1 MLISLIFAA
10 IFAAVSFA
18 CIRGALGIF
27 VAVLTAIVTYLLVYF
42 GLPTLSYG
50 FYGIPFFVLLL
61 GVSIA
66 FGGGSKDN
74 NIAFM
79 SGLGIFAVGLV
90 FVLVIPFFATPVM
103 MGNAEDYRAI
113 LSDDEVDTS
122 GEFDSDVAYIDPTQT
137 RMVDQTL
144 AVKLAETK
152 LGEDAGLGSRVNIGA
167 MRIQNVGGK
176 LFWVGPLEWASPAK
190 WAFGAA
196 GTPGYMV
203 VSAFNQRDVRLVKE
217 VAGKPLSLEI
227 GEGAYMWDDLD
238 RYVWR
243 NGYAST
249 PYTDFT
255 FEVNDEWRPYWV
267 ITRYERTVGY
277 SGDVANGVIV
287 VDPQT
292 REIKSYDMDK
302 VPAWIDRVQP
312 ESFIA
317 EQVDDWGEWVHGFWG
332 NFEGLDKLKHT
343 PGHGQDSG
351 LSLVYGSDGRAKWY
365 TGIQSDGAD
374 QGTTGFMLID
384 TRSGKAKYYKQ
395 SGITEQACMRNIAG
409 LIAEKTG
416 WSVTNCILYN
426 VAGHPTYIA
435 IIKDAD
441 GNPKQIGI
449 ASVVNRDVV
458 VSHTLIKG
466 ALRAFR
472 ASLRSKGN
480 VAGTDSN
487 VDILTATGTV
497 VRFGTEVID
506 GTSYFYVVIDTEP
519 RKVFSA
525 AAGLNSAELPVTMI
539 GDSVEIH
546 YDDAGRSIVDMTRY
560 DNTSITFQRSETQV
574 EVEAATEETPEKQ

>member
-10 IFAAVSFA
+10 IFAAIVFA
-18 CIRGALGIF
+18 CVRGGTGIF
-27 VAVLTAIVTYLLVYF
+27 AAVVTAIVTYFTVYLLT
-42 GLPTLSYG
+42 PTLAYG
-50 FYGIPFFVLLL
+50 FYEIPFFVMIL
-61 GVSIA
+61 GGVIL
-66 FGGGSKDN
+66 FVGGSKN
-74 NIAFM
+74 TISTM
-79 SGLGIFAVGLV
+79 TGLTICATGLV
-90 FVLVIPFFATPVM
+90 FAVVIPLFSTPVM

-113 LSDDEVDTS
+113 LSDGEVDTT

-137 RMVDQTL
+137 RMVDQPL

-152 LGEDAGLGSRVNIGA
+152 LGEDPGLGSRVKIGA

-176 LFWVGPLEWASPAK
+176 LFWVGPLEWDGPTK
-190 WAFGAA
+190 WAFGDE

-217 VAGKPLSLEI
+217 VDGKTLNLKI
-227 GEGAYMWDDLD
+227 GEGAYMWDDLN

-243 NGYAST
+243 NGYAAT

-255 FEVNDEWRPYWV
+255 FEVDDKWRPYWV

-292 REIKSYDMDK
+292 REITEYDLDK
-302 VPAWIDRVQP
+302 IPEWIDRVQP

-343 PGHGQDSG
+343 SGSGFDSG

-374 QGTTGFMLID
+374 QGTTGFMLVD
-384 TRSGKAKYYKQ
+384 TRTGKAKYYKQ

-409 LIAEKTG
+409 LVAEKDG
-416 WSVTNCILYN
+416 WTVTNCILYN
-426 VAGHPTYIA
+426 VGGHPTYIA

-458 VSHTLIKG
+458 VSHTLIKS

-472 ASLRSKGN
+472 SSLRSKGN
-480 VAGTDSN
+480 VAGTDAGASALM
-487 VDILTATGTV
+487 VEGYVA
-497 VRFGTEVID
+497 RFGTEVID
-506 GTSYFYVVIDTEP
+506 GTSYFYIVIRDEP
-519 RKVFSA
+519 DKVFAA
-525 AAGLNSAELPVTMI
+525 AAGLNSAELPITLPGDLVT
-539 GDSVEIH
+539 IH
-546 YDDAGRSIVDMTRY
+546 YDDAGRSIVDMIKF
-560 DNTSITFQRSETQV
+560 DNQRLTFQRSETQV
-574 EVEAATEETPEKQ
+574 EVEAATKEIPEKQ

>member
-1 MLISLIFAA
+1 MLISFIFAVIFAA
-10 IFAAVSFA
+10 ISFA
-18 CIRGALGIF
+18 CIRGRAGVF
-27 VAVLTAIVTYLLVYF
+27 AAATTAIVTYLSVYF
-42 GLPTLSYG
+42 GMPTLSYG
-50 FYGIPFFVLLL
+50 FYGIPFLVAAL
-61 GVSIA
+61 GVSIIIVGGNKDDNISFALGLSLTGTA
-66 FGGGSKDN
+66 F
-74 NIAFM
+74 
-79 SGLGIFAVGLV
+79 V
-90 FVLVIPFFATPVM
+90 FLLVIPFFTTPVM
-103 MGNAEDYRAI
+103 MGNAENYRAI
-113 LSDDEVDTS
+113 LSDSEVDTT
-122 GEFDSDVAYIDPTQT
+122 GEFDSDVANIDPTQT
-137 RMVDQTL
+137 RMVDQPL

-152 LGEDAGLGSRVNIGA
+152 LGEDPGLGSRVIIGA

-176 LFWVGPLEWASPAK
+176 LFWVGPLEWAGPAK
-190 WAFGAA
+190 WAFGAK

-217 VAGKPLSLEI
+217 VAGKTLSLEI

-238 RYVWR
+238 RYIWR

-255 FEVNDEWRPYWV
+255 FEVDDKWRPYWV

-277 SGDVANGVIV
+277 SGNVANGVIV

-292 REIKSYDMDK
+292 REIKAYDMDEI
-302 VPAWIDRVQP
+302 PAWIDRVQP

-317 EQVDDWGEWVHGFWG
+317 EQVDDWGEWIHGFWG

-343 PGHGQDSG
+343 PGHGTDSG

-374 QGTTGFMLID
+374 QGTTGFMLVD
-384 TRSGKAKYYKQ
+384 TRTGKAKYYKQ
-395 SGITEQACMRNIAG
+395 SGITEQACQRNIAG

-441 GNPKQIGI
+441 GNPKRIGI

-458 VSHTLIKG
+458 VSHTLIKS

-480 VAGTDSN
+480 VAGTDSS
-487 VDILTATGTV
+487 VDLLTATGTV

-506 GTSYFYVVIDTEP
+506 GMSYFYIVIDSEP
-519 RKVFSA
+519 DKVFSA
-525 AAGLNSAELPVTMI
+525 VAGLNSAELPITML
-539 GDSVEIH
+539 GDSVEIY
-546 YDDAGRSIVDMTRY
+546 YDDAGRSVVDMTRY
-560 DNTSITFQRSETQV
+560 DNKSVTFQRSESQI
-574 EVEAATEETPEKQ
+574 EVEIQREEVPK

>member
-1 MLISLIFAA
+1 MLISFIFTVIFAA
-10 IFAAVSFA
+10 ISFA
-18 CIRGALGIF
+18 CIRGRLGIF
-27 VAVLTAIVTYLLVYF
+27 AAATTAIVTYLSVYF
-42 GLPTLSYG
+42 WIPTLSYG
-50 FYGIPFFVLLL
+50 FYGIPFLVAVL
-61 GVSIA
+61 GVSIIIV
-66 FGGGSKDN
+66 GGNKDDG
-74 NIAFM
+74 ISFL
-79 SGLGIFAVGLV
+79 SGLSLV
-90 FVLVIPFFATPVM
+90 SLSFVFLLAIPFFTTPVM

-113 LSDDEVDTS
+113 LSGGEVDTT
-122 GEFDSDVAYIDPTQT
+122 GAFDSDVANIDPTQT
-137 RMVDQTL
+137 RMVDQPL

-152 LGEDAGLGSRVNIGA
+152 LGEDPGLGSRVIIGA

-176 LFWVGPLEWASPAK
+176 LFWVGPLEWSSPFK

-203 VSAFNQRDVRLVKE
+203 VSAYNQRDVRLVKE

-238 RYVWR
+238 RYIWR

-255 FEVNDEWRPYWV
+255 FEVDDKWRPYWV

-277 SGDVANGVIV
+277 SGNVANGVIV

-292 REIKSYDMDK
+292 REIKAYDMDEI
-302 VPAWIDRVQP
+302 PAWIDRVQP

-317 EQVDDWGEWVHGFWG
+317 KQVDDWGEWIHGLWG

-343 PGHGQDSG
+343 PGYGSDSG

-384 TRSGKAKYYKQ
+384 TRTGKAKYYKQ
-395 SGITEQACMRNIAG
+395 SGITEQACQRNIAG

-441 GNPKQIGI
+441 GNPKRIGI
-449 ASVVNRDVV
+449 ASVINRDVV
-458 VSHTLIKG
+458 VSHTLIKS

-487 VDILTATGTV
+487 VDILSATGTV

-506 GTSYFYVVIDTEP
+506 GTSYFYVVIDSEP
-519 RKVFSA
+519 SKVFSA
-525 AAGLNSAELPVTMI
+525 IAGLNSAELPVTML
-539 GDSVEIH
+539 GDRVEIH
-546 YDDAGRSIVDMTRY
+546 YDDAGRSVVDMTRY
-560 DNTSITFQRSETQV
+560 DNKSITFQRSESQI
-574 EVEAATEETPEKQ
+574 EVEIQAEEVSK

>member
-1 MLISLIFAA
+1 MLISFIFAV
-10 IFAAVSFA
+10 IFAGISFA
-18 CIRGALGIF
+18 CIRGSSGIF
-27 VAVLTAIVTYLLVYF
+27 TAVLTGIVTYLLVYF

-50 FYGIPFFVLLL
+50 FYGIPFFAALL
-61 GVSIA
+61 GGSIIII
-66 FGGGSKDN
+66 GGNKDN
-74 NIAFM
+74 DISFV
-79 SGLGIFAVGLV
+79 SGLSIFVVGLV
-90 FVLVIPFFATPVM
+90 FVMVIPFFATPVM
-103 MGNAEDYRAI
+103 MGNAEAYRAI
-113 LSDDEVDTS
+113 LSDDEVDAT

-152 LGEDAGLGSRVNIGA
+152 LGEDPGLGSRVKIGA

-176 LFWVGPLEWASPAK
+176 LFWVGPLEWDGPTK

-238 RYVWR
+238 RYIWR

-277 SGDVANGVIV
+277 SGNVANGVIV

-292 REIKSYDMDK
+292 REITEYDLDE

-317 EQVDDWGEWVHGFWG
+317 EQVDDWGEFVHGFWG

-343 PGHGQDSG
+343 PGQGQDSG

-374 QGTTGFMLID
+374 QGTTGFMLVD
-384 TRSGKAKYYKQ
+384 TRTGKAKYYRQ
-395 SGITEQACMRNIAG
+395 SGITEQACQRNIAG

-441 GNPKQIGI
+441 GNPKQIGV

-458 VSHTLIKG
+458 VSHNLIKG

-506 GTSYFYVVIDTEP
+506 GMSYFYMVIDTEP
-519 RKVFSA
+519 NKVFSA
-525 AAGLNSAELPVTMI
+525 AAGLNSAELPVTMV

-546 YDDAGRSIVDMTRY
+546 YDDAGRSIVDMTSY
-560 DNTSITFQRSETQV
+560 DNQRLTFQRSETEV
-574 EVEAATEETPEKQ
+574 EVEIQREEVPKQ

>member
-1 MLISLIFAA
+1 MLISFIFAV
-10 IFAAVSFA
+10 IFAGISFA
-18 CIRGALGIF
+18 CIRGSTGIF
-27 VAVLTAIVTYLLVYF
+27 TAVLTGIVTYLLVYF

-50 FYGIPFFVLLL
+50 FYGIPFFAALL
-61 GVSIA
+61 GGSIIII
-66 FGGGSKDN
+66 GGNKN
-74 NIAFM
+74 NDISFV
-79 SGLGIFAVGLV
+79 SGLSIFVVGLV
-90 FVLVIPFFATPVM
+90 FVMVIPFFATPVM
-103 MGNAEDYRAI
+103 MGNAEAYRAI
-113 LSDDEVDTS
+113 LSDGEVDTT
-122 GEFDSDVAYIDPTQT
+122 GAFDSDVAYIDPTQT

-152 LGEDAGLGSRVNIGA
+152 LGEDAGLGSRVTIGA

-176 LFWVGPLEWASPAK
+176 LFWVGPLEWSTPVK
-190 WAFGAA
+190 WAFGDA

-217 VAGKPLSLEI
+217 VAGEPLSLEI

-249 PYTDFT
+249 PYADFT

-277 SGDVANGVIV
+277 SGNVANGVIV

-292 REIKSYDMDK
+292 REIESYDMDK
-302 VPAWIDRVQP
+302 VPEWIDRVQP

-317 EQVDDWGEWVHGFWG
+317 EQVDDWGKWVHGFWG

-343 PGHGQDSG
+343 PGQGQDSG

-374 QGTTGFMLID
+374 QGTTGFMLVD
-384 TRSGKAKYYKQ
+384 TRTGKAKYYRQ
-395 SGITEQACMRNIAG
+395 SGITEQACQRNIAG

-441 GNPKQIGI
+441 GNPKQIGV

-458 VSHTLIKG
+458 VSHNLIKG

-472 ASLRSKGN
+472 ANLRSKGN

-487 VDILTATGTV
+487 VDVLTATGIV
-497 VRFGTEVID
+497 MRFGSEVLE
-506 GTSYFYVVIDTEP
+506 GNTYFYVVIDTEP
-519 RKVFSA
+519 HKVFMSA
-525 AAGLNSAELPVTMI
+525 PGLNSAELPVTLP
-539 GDSVEIH
+539 GDRVTIH
-546 YDDAGRSIVDMTRY
+546 YDDAGRSIVDMTSY
-560 DNTSITFQRSETQV
+560 DNQRLTFQRSETEV
-574 EVEAATEETPEKQ
+574 EVEIQREEVPKQ